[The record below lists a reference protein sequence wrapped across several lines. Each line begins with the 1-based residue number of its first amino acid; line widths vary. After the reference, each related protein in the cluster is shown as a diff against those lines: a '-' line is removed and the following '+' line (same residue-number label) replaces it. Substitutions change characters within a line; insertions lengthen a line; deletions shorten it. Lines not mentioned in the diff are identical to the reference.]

1 MSGNI
6 VDLVLV
12 VLIIVFA
19 VNGYR
24 QGFLIGMLSF
34 IGFFSGALFGLQVGP
49 WAASHFTG
57 DPIRVIV
64 SLLAVFGLAVLGQ
77 TITASLGSRLRGA
90 IRSSTA
96 RRFDDFGGSII
107 SMIAVVIVA
116 WLVAVP
122 LGTSSMPGLAKAV
135 RNSAILGVVDGAMP
149 EHAEALSD
157 ALRDTVDTRG
167 FPDVFGDLSPTKV
180 REVSPPDPQLAASP
194 VVQNAR
200 RSVVKVRGT
209 APSCSRNI
217 EGSGFVYAQNRVMT
231 NAHVVAGT
239 KQVSVEVGGKRHGAK
254 VVLYDPARDIA
265 VLYAP
270 NLGAPVLSFASRPAE
285 DGADA
290 IVVGFPL
297 DGPFDPQ
304 AARIRDLRNI
314 SGPDIYDSG
323 TVSREIYTIRAL
335 VRNGNSGGPLLSD
348 RGEVLGVIFAAA
360 ADDRETGFAVTAA
373 EVAGIARTGTE
384 ADEPVATDRCV

>member
-1 MSGNI
+1 VSANI
-6 VDLVLV
+6 IDLALV

-34 IGFFSGALFGLQVGP
+34 VGFFSGALLGLQLGP

-57 DPIRVIV
+57 DPARVIV
-64 SLLAVFGLAVLGQ
+64 SLLAVFGLAVVGQ
-77 TITASLGSRLRGA
+77 AITASLGGKLRGA
-90 IRSSTA
+90 IRSSTV
-96 RRFDDFGGSII
+96 RRFDDVGGAIV
-107 SMIAVVIVA
+107 SMVAVAVVA

-149 EHAEALSD
+149 DNAEALSD
-157 ALRDTVDTRG
+157 ALRETVDTRG
-167 FPDVFGDLSPTKV
+167 FPDVFGDLSPTRV
-180 REVSPPDPQLAASP
+180 REVLPPDPQLAASP

-217 EGSGFVYAQNRVMT
+217 EGSGFVYAPNRVMT

-239 KQVSVEVGGKRHGAK
+239 KQVSVEVAGKRYAAK
-254 VVLYDPARDIA
+254 VVVYDPGRDIA
-265 VLYAP
+265 VLYSP
-270 NLGAPVLSFASRPAE
+270 NLGAPVLRFAPRPAE
-285 DGADA
+285 SGTDA

-304 AARIRDLRNI
+304 AARVRDLRNI

-323 TVSREIYTIRAL
+323 TVHREIYTIRAL

-348 RGEVLGVIFAAA
+348 KGEVLGVIFAAA

-373 EVAGIARTGTE
+373 EVAGAAEAGTE
-384 ADEPVATDRCV
+384 TDEPVATNRCV